1 MELLEGVEQE
11 EGSWLGYL
19 SQSNIAPRRR
29 RQFQLLSHAGD
40 STISSTLPI
49 SKFAAVIYI
58 PLVKEVERSTFP
70 EPNRRIWPHEKIW
83 HPSFIYFLGTASRNA
98 SEHLS
103 MDKLSDDQLLET
115 EG

>member
-1 MELLEGVEQE
+1 MEQE

-19 SQSNIAPRRR
+19 SQSDIAPRRR

-40 STISSTLPI
+40 STLSSTLGI
-49 SKFAAVIYI
+49 SKFAVVIYI
-58 PLVKEVERSTFP
+58 PLVKAVERSTSP
-70 EPNRRIWPHEKIW
+70 QPNRRIWPFLDFLDEKIW
-83 HPSFIYFLGTASRNA
+83 HPSLKYFLGTVGRNV

-103 MDKLSDDQLLET
+103 MDKLSDEQLLET